1 MTVLSIWDTA
11 YELLLLCNKKMESHF
26 SVSNFQVELSQPESC
41 ERDIWELLEE
51 CWNREEEGRPTFS
64 EISMFLKRKSLA
76 TSNEVENK

>member
-1 MTVLSIWDTA
+1 
-11 YELLLLCNKKMESHF
+11 MESHF